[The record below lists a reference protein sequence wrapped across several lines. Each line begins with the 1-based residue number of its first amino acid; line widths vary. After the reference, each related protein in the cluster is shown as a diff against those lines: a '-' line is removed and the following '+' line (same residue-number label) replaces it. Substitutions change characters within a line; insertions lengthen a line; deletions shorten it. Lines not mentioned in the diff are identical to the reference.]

1 MARVLAASALVG
13 LVLGVGGAG
22 AERSTA
28 QKCIYLVR
36 FEGSAYHYAAA
47 DVPRGARVGR
57 GVRPGCND
65 TGGPAPPDRAVDVY
79 RYGTAN
85 PRVALTVAESGQN
98 LLVAVPGRCAGFGFS
113 AGYHRCLQT
122 EIRYRGRGYSAF
134 RGRALARGRALGRGT
149 VGGRPVALE
158 ALRGIDPRIALA
170 RRGRPLEALVAHRR
184 CELQPFAPSFMRCLR
199 SPLWLDI
206 SPTGS
211 IRTAAV
217 AAPGALVTNVRLRLF
232 LAPDAVADAITTATD
247 ERLTPTGVLSIDGRG
262 RGSTRIAIVD
272 SVETGNYAV
281 MAELPSRR
289 IVVAGAL
296 YAWRT
301 PQRD

>member
-1 MARVLAASALVG
+1 MGRVLAVGALLG

-22 AERSTA
+22 AEPSYA

-36 FEGSAYHYAAA
+36 FEGGAYHYAAA
-47 DVPRGARVGR
+47 GVIRGARVGR

-79 RYGTAN
+79 RFGTAS

-113 AGYHRCLQT
+113 TGYRRCLQT
-122 EIRYRGRGYSAF
+122 EIRFQGRGYSAF
-134 RGRALARGRALGRGT
+134 RGRQLARGRALGRGS
-149 VGGRPVALE
+149 VGRRTVALE
-158 ALRGIDPRIALA
+158 LLKGIDPRIALA

-184 CELQPFAPSFMRCLR
+184 CEFQPFDPIFMRCIR

-206 SPTGS
+206 TPTGS
-211 IRTAAV
+211 LRTAAIER
-217 AAPGALVTNVRLRLF
+217 PGALVQNMQVRLF
-232 LAPDAVADAITTATD
+232 LAPDAIADAITAPDD
-247 ERLTPTGVLSIDGRG
+247 ERLIPTGVLNIDGRG

-272 SVETGNYAV
+272 SVDTGSYAV
-281 MAELPSRR
+281 MAELPGRR
-289 IVVAGAL
+289 VVVVGAL
-296 YAWRT
+296 YVWKAPR
-301 PQRD
+301 RD